1 MLVSSLGLIA
11 QRLALGL
18 AFVLVLTPAMAAPEE
33 SEIVAPCKASEHE
46 TIVCDN
52 GKRLLRVIRESAS
65 PSGRYAVAWAMVHDN
80 ELRKLPPEPA
90 AAPLRTV
97 NCALCGDVQNFLVR
111 LSDGKILKRLDGRHF
126 GDETRYNHY
135 VNKVVWSP
143 DEQYVV
149 QITDW
154 RFGSNTAAA
163 YHIGTNDR
171 VLGPLRLTAPARR
184 AAARALR
191 RGPDKDYVLEKTA
204 FIEVASID
212 NGGLM
217 KFTAAMAAPKE
228 QGFSFDM
235 MMQFKPGARALV
247 GDITSAEQKK
257 D

>member
-1 MLVSSLGLIA
+1 MLRG
-11 QRLALGL
+11 ALGL
-18 AFVLVLTPAMAAPEE
+18 TAQGLALMLVLTPAMAAPEE
-33 SEIVAPCKASEHE
+33 SDVVAPCTAGEHE
-46 TIVCDN
+46 TVVCDN
-52 GKRLLRVIRESAS
+52 GKRLLRVIRDTAS
-65 PSGRYAVAWAMVHDN
+65 PSGRYAVAWAMVNDN
-80 ELRKLPPEPA
+80 DLRKLPPEPA
-90 AAPLRTV
+90 SSPPQIHRTV
-97 NCALCGDVQNFLVR
+97 NCALCGDVLNFLVR
-111 LSDGKILKRLDGRHF
+111 LPDGKVLKRLDGRHF
-126 GDETRYNHY
+126 GDEARYNHY

-149 QITDW
+149 QVTDW